1 MKEFLKKMV
10 SASGDVSHKRV
21 IVVFFAF
28 CIIVFCFIATYT
40 SKVIPEFM
48 FDALCL
54 VVGGGMGLS
63 VLDKVKSLKPK
74 QEIVAQ
80 PQPQVSQVE
89 ESVTE
94 VQEENV

>member
-1 MKEFLKKMV
+1 
-10 SASGDVSHKRV
+10 
-21 IVVFFAF
+21 
-28 CIIVFCFIATYT
+28 
-40 SKVIPEFM
+40 
-48 FDALCL
+48 
-54 VVGGGMGLS
+54 MGLS